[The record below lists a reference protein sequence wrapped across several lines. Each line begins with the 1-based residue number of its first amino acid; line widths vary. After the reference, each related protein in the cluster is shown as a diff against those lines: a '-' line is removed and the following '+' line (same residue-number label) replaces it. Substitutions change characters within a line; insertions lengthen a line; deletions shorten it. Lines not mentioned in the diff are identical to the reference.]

1 MATKTKTKKAAPK
14 KRTANT
20 APTKDTT
27 PTPKPRDGDELV
39 VFAIRIKR
47 SERDLIHKAA
57 GPAKASRLVRG
68 AALAVATRDVGAFRS
83 MIAEV
88 QPDSN

>member
-27 PTPKPRDGDELV
+27 PTPKPRDGDEFV
-39 VFAIRIKR
+39 VFAIRLKR
-47 SERDLIHKAA
+47 FERELIHKAA
-57 GPAKASRLVRG
+57 GPAKASRMVKG
-68 AALAVATRDVGAFRS
+68 AALAAAHKDIGAFKKL
-83 MIAEV
+83 ITEATAK
-88 QPDSN
+88 